1 MCATINLVTD
11 MEIAKSV
18 TERLLGPNSIS
29 DKKSRSG
36 RLLDWIGWEINLD
49 LRTVSIANHNL
60 YKTLYGFFKLE
71 YKERITV
78 KEVQRLASWASRY
91 ALVCRF
97 MRPFTFY
104 LYNAITGRTHSQA
117 LVTMEGPL
125 WLSVQLWQI
134 FLIMSKLRPE
144 TYAKKIDSYRA
155 KRGVGIWLSYDASLT
170 GLGVILRTVNPL
182 DQVSP
187 YVGVVS
193 VLSIDTPYELKGDSA
208 FQNTM
213 EFIAIVMG
221 MFHMYWLGYRDTEV
235 HIVGDNTSSLHWCDK
250 ERFRGGK
257 SNGPAIAF
265 ILQAF
270 TSRNEITLSLFIKGI
285 DNVHCDK
292 LSRGI
297 RPKALMYPAKV
308 CWRFP
313 KTGIA
318 VDLITLLDPRI
329 EHMMDTALVS
339 LWTAVQK
346 LLGFP
351 TYPTSGHPGVY

>member
-1 MCATINLVTD
+1 
-11 MEIAKSV
+11 
-18 TERLLGPNSIS
+18 
-29 DKKSRSG
+29 
-36 RLLDWIGWEINLD
+36 
-49 LRTVSIANHNL
+49 
-60 YKTLYGFFKLE
+60 
-71 YKERITV
+71 
-78 KEVQRLASWASRY
+78 
-91 ALVCRF
+91 
-97 MRPFTFY
+97 
-104 LYNAITGRTHSQA
+104 
-117 LVTMEGPL
+117 
-125 WLSVQLWQI
+125 
-134 FLIMSKLRPE
+134 MSKLRPE